1 MSKSTKF
8 IYPLTVQS
16 VLYVNY
22 KSTTNGTWQT
32 NYNNYLWN
40 VTNESMN
47 VTNTD
52 NTGTVNVVAL
62 VIGIAQ
68 QWGYGTAGTI
78 TYPIQFTEIAYTAF
92 ACDIAASN
100 ENIVSVATNPP
111 EINQIVVRPSA
122 AQTITW
128 LVIGKQQWGYLP
140 NASSG
145 TSGTT
150 IDLPYPVTYAIGVI
164 STSVGSG
171 ADITTSI
178 SINPAGQTLAV
189 ARRPTS
195 GNVAWFIIGY

>member
-16 VLYVNY
+16 VLYANY

-68 QWGYGTAGTI
+68 QWGYITNHLATTKVSFPYKFSTACYSMSFGIVYNNTQYSYDQVI
-78 TYPIQFTEIAYTAF
+78 SFDTSGFYTYHNINDSISVMWF
-92 ACDIAASN
+92 A
-100 ENIVSVATNPP
+100 T
-111 EINQIVVRPSA
+111 
-122 AQTITW
+122 
-128 LVIGKQQWGYLP
+128 GKQR
-140 NASSG
+140 SG
-145 TSGTT
+145 VL
-150 IDLPYPVTYAIGVI
+150 IFL
-164 STSVGSG
+164 
-171 ADITTSI
+171 
-178 SINPAGQTLAV
+178 Q
-189 ARRPTS
+189 
-195 GNVAWFIIGY
+195 